1 MNVKLLGMNGT
12 DLLHYSSEP
21 EKAIIHIM
29 TYGTPTLI
37 MEPGELADFAQG
49 HKLITNSNAEI
60 VILNEENCCYAPEG
74 NYFHIFL
81 PVDVI
86 SSMVREGNSFR
97 STRIITKASSYLT
110 AYKD

>member
-1 MNVKLLGMNGT
+1 MNVKLLGMNGK
-12 DLLHYSSEP
+12 DLLHYSFEP
-21 EKAIIHIM
+21 EKAIIHAM
-29 TYGTPTLI
+29 SYGTSTLI
-37 MEPGELADFAQG
+37 MELGELVDFARG
-49 HKLITNSNAEI
+49 HKFLTNSSAEI